1 MPVPQISESCE
12 VLIEIKLVKALKN
25 SEAFIRKGMVNIFIN
40 TISNLSKKEYLL
52 IISENFSFIYEL
64 KYTI

>member
-25 SEAFIRKGMVNIFIN
+25 SEAFIIKGMVNIFIN

>member
-12 VLIEIKLVKALKN
+12 VLIKIKLVKALKN
-25 SEAFIRKGMVNIFIN
+25 SEAFIIKGMVNIFIN